1 MKPWIATR
9 VTELLGFEDEVL
21 INFIYGLLDAKEVDG
36 KYIQIQLTGFMEKN
50 TIKFMRELWSLLLS
64 AQQNASGVPQQF
76 LDAKEAEIQQRKAEE
91 ARIAQEIQKKREKD
105 GRDTELDKRKMM
117 AGDTGNSRFHGDSL
131 GSALN
136 NPNVDAEKEKEL
148 DLKHSSRTKSREH
161 RRPRSTSLS
170 PRGRQRSISPR
181 RRSPSPSRQRSSR
194 RSASPRRSVSPRRHS
209 PRIAPSMS
217 RRRSPYSR
225 RSPSVP
231 RSPSPLRRRP
241 RSPSPRRHRPRSPGR
256 RQSLSPHRSPQLRS
270 PKRQRKSPISTRT
283 LSANPPVSPPRRRS
297 SSPHSRSPNRSRRS
311 SSRDAEKGTN
321 GAPSTKGRDL
331 AQRNQE
337 RSGRGSPD
345 FEHRRL
351 TKSLRSPTNDAERDS
366 TRDSPLKDTGKHMP
380 SQDSTN
386 TSGDEEES
394 GRARENARKANSS
407 RRISKDFSA
416 DLHLKEVNVDNSV
429 PGEKPSSRSRQDGG
443 KDVPKKYDNPLSD
456 SSEDALDGRR
466 MKRQGDSPDDSRV
479 KRQSPSRAGD
489 SYPKDGI
496 NNERAKTD
504 SHGASYDAIAAK
516 KYSGKVD
523 EASQSDGGSPL
534 QKAKKRTYDSKHIDR
549 RSSGSEESEKHRSQ
563 SEKRRHKK
571 GHKHKKHY
579 DDSSD
584 SDSDSDESKKRR
596 REEKKLRKEERRL
609 RREERHRRRADRHA
623 SKQRLKYAGSP
634 LSDLEKDR
642 QSGSDADVGKK
653 GSYTPREEPDPN
665 KLEIELRQR
674 ALESLAKKSKHVITP
689 SSDVEKDRESDS
701 DADVRKRVS

>member
-1 MKPWIATR
+1 MPA
-9 VTELLGFEDEVL
+9 L
-21 INFIYGLLDAKEVDG
+21 
-36 KYIQIQLTGFMEKN
+36 
-50 TIKFMRELWSLLLS
+50 
-64 AQQNASGVPQQF
+64 
-76 LDAKEAEIQQRKAEE
+76 KAEE

-105 GRDTELDKRKMM
+105 GRDTELDKHKMM
-117 AGDTGNSRFHGDSL
+117 NVLLYVASNLFFELVVCYLVALGCVLASNSSTRNIEDLGAHLCRPVVGNGLFLQGGALHPLPDKDHHDVQLHLGVLFPPEGIPQELLLQCLGGGHRIPGDHLRYLDPHHPGGDFPLGEDLHHLGDVDHHLLIAVGPQLAHLEDHHLLRVADHLLDTDYQQIGTG
-131 GSALN
+131 
-136 NPNVDAEKEKEL
+136 
-148 DLKHSSRTKSREH
+148 
-161 RRPRSTSLS
+161 
-170 PRGRQRSISPR
+170 
-181 RRSPSPSRQRSSR
+181 
-194 RSASPRRSVSPRRHS
+194 
-209 PRIAPSMS
+209 
-217 RRRSPYSR
+217 
-225 RSPSVP
+225 
-231 RSPSPLRRRP
+231 
-241 RSPSPRRHRPRSPGR
+241 
-256 RQSLSPHRSPQLRS
+256 PHRQEDAGHGPHHL
-270 PKRQRKSPISTRT
+270 
-283 LSANPPVSPPRRRS
+283 S

-331 AQRNQE
+331 AQSYSGRSLSYSQYCLRNQE
-337 RSGRGSPD
+337 RSGRESPD

-351 TKSLRSPTNDAERDS
+351 TKSLRSPTNDAKRDS
-366 TRDSPLKDTGKHMP
+366 TRGSPLKDTGKHMP

-386 TSGDEEES
+386 TSGDEEEG

-407 RRISKDFSA
+407 RRVSKDFSA
-416 DLHLKEVNVDNSV
+416 DLQLKEVNVDNSI
-429 PGEKPSSRSRQDGG
+429 PGEKPSSRSRQYGG
-443 KDVPKKYDNPLSD
+443 KDVPKKYDNQLSD

-466 MKRQGDSPDDSRV
+466 MKRQGDSPDDSPV

-504 SHGASYDAIAAK
+504 SFGASYDAIAAK

-523 EASQSDGGSPL
+523 EAFQSDGGSPL
-534 QKAKKRTYDSKHIDR
+534 QKAKKRTYDSKHIDHG
-549 RSSGSEESEKHRSQ
+549 SSGSEESEKHRSQ
-563 SEKRRHKK
+563 SEKRGHKK

-584 SDSDSDESKKRR
+584 SDSYSDDKESKRRR

-623 SKQRLKYAGSP
+623 SKQKLKYAGSP

-674 ALESLAKKSKHVITP
+674 ALESLAKKSKHVVTP